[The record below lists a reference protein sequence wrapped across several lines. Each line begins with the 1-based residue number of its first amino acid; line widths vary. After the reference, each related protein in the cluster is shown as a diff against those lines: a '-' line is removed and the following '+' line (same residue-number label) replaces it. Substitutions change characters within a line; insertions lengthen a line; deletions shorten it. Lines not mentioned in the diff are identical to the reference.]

1 MNLDWVI
8 PPELW
13 ALAGVIIG
21 TLIPAVMAWSTGR
34 QQAKHESNKAL
45 IEALER
51 RISDLEAHLRD
62 ETGARRA
69 LEKEVRQ
76 REEAAHAT
84 ADRARLVMSVAV
96 AHINRLNGHIAS
108 GSPPPPPP
116 LPTEV
121 ADWVE
126 KELWTARLAQSQVDN
141 PPAT

>member
-1 MNLDWVI
+1 MDIDWFI

-96 AHINRLNGHIAS
+96 AHINRLTAHIEA
-108 GSPPPPPP
+108 GSPPPPPS
-116 LPTEV
+116 LPSEITE
-121 ADWVE
+121 WVTE
-126 KELWTARLAQSQVDN
+126 ELWTAGQRSAK
-141 PPAT
+141 AAE

>member
-1 MNLDWVI
+1 MDLDWVI

-51 RISDLEAHLRD
+51 RINDLEAHLRD

-96 AHINRLNGHIAS
+96 AHINRLNGHIVS

-116 LPTEV
+116 LPAEV
-121 ADWVE
+121 AEWVE
-126 KELWTARLAQSQVDN
+126 RELWTARLAQSQVDN

>member
-1 MNLDWVI
+1 MNFGGL
-8 PPELW
+8 PPESW
-13 ALAGVIIG
+13 ALAGVILG
-21 TLIPAVMAWSTGR
+21 TLIPAVFAFLNGR

-51 RISDLEAHLRD
+51 RIADLEAHLNH
-62 ETGARRA
+62 ETEARRS
-69 LEKEVRQ
+69 LEKDIRQ
-76 REEAAHAT
+76 REREAHST
-84 ADRARLVMSVAV
+84 ADKARLVVSIAV

-121 ADWVE
+121 AEWVE
-126 KELWTARLAQSQVDN
+126 KELWTARLVQSQVDN

>member
-1 MNLDWVI
+1 MDLDWII

-21 TLIPAVMAWSTGR
+21 TLIPALMSWSTGR

-45 IEALER
+45 IDALER
-51 RISDLEAHLRD
+51 RINDLEAHLRD

-96 AHINRLNGHIAS
+96 AHINRLNGHIVS

-121 ADWVE
+121 AEWVE